1 MGTKVIRFDDLTGQE
16 GDQVTEVEGTI
27 AETTFKLDLAP
38 ETLDAL
44 RKALIDHDPADLALL
59 LPRKAPATAIGKTDE
74 DDWVLVDGIRYQRR
88 TTACAGNIMDE
99 YSACAEGQG

>member
-1 MGTKVIRFDDLTGQE
+1 MMGTNVTRFDDLTGQE

-38 ETLDAL
+38 ATLDAL

-74 DDWVLVDGIRYQRR
+74 DDWVLVDGIRYQRAQPHVR
-88 TTACAGNIMDE
+88 EHHG
-99 YSACAEGQG
+99 

>member
-1 MGTKVIRFDDLTGQE
+1 MGTKIIKFDDLTGHE
-16 GDQVTEVEGTI
+16 GDQVTEVDGTI

-59 LPRKAPATAIGKTDE
+59 LPRQAPAAAVGRTDE
-74 DDWVLVDGIRYQRR
+74 DDWVLVDGIRYQHARPHVR
-88 TTACAGNIMDE
+88 KIKDQ
-99 YSACAEGQG
+99 YSARAEGHG

>member
-1 MGTKVIRFDDLTGQE
+1 MGAKVTRFDDLTGQE

-27 AETTFKLDLAP
+27 AETAFKLDLAP
-38 ETLDAL
+38 ETVHAL

-59 LPRKAPATAIGKTDE
+59 LSRQAPATATGRADD
-74 DDWVLVDGIRYQRR
+74 DDWVLVDGIRYQRAR
-88 TTACAGNIMDE
+88 PHVRKIKDQ